1 MFRQHIDTA
10 PIWEAY
16 GTECECPLCL
26 LRAQCEASY
35 VENFLGAS
43 VMEPAVRME
52 VNEKGFCREH
62 LKMLYD
68 AGNRLGLALMADTHL
83 QECIRR
89 LKEKPPT
96 ARRSFRGRTKPD
108 TLVGDCILCA
118 RLDNTMERYL
128 ETLLYM
134 WKKEPGFRESFKKSR
149 GLCFPH
155 YEALRDMAP
164 TKMGRDGEA
173 FLAALYEV
181 TLTNMERMEEELNWF
196 TQKFDYRNRDKPWGT
211 SADAVERALTKLRG
225 GGPVPKKE

>member
-1 MFRQHIDTA
+1 M
-10 PIWEAY
+10 
-16 GTECECPLCL
+16 CL
-26 LRAQCEASY
+26 IRAQCEASY
-35 VENFLGAS
+35 ENFLGAS
-43 VMEPAVRME
+43 VMEPAVRVE

-108 TLVGDCILCA
+108 TLAGDCILCA

-134 WKKEPGFRESFKKSR
+134 WKARIPRSFKER
-149 GLCFPH
+149 GL
-155 YEALRDMAP
+155 YSTTGAAGYGRI
-164 TKMGRDGEA
+164 KMGQDGEHS
-173 FLAALYEV
+173 L
-181 TLTNMERMEEELNWF
+181 R
-196 TQKFDYRNRDKPWGT
+196 P
-211 SADAVERALTKLRG
+211 LRG
-225 GGPVPKKE
+225 DPGEHGADGGGTELVYR